1 MSWLRQDRGLCPFA
15 RPSRTGPTAPSWRH
29 WPVAAIHAARRRLV
43 TPGKLLAWHH
53 RLITCKWTYPNRPG
67 RPRTSPDIRDLVLRL
82 VPQGAAL
89 SALHGVLY
97 FGDRGIDLGLLRLLI
112 WALAGLG
119 LLGAT
124 VFRDALRTWPSGP

>member
-1 MSWLRQDRGLCPFA
+1 
-15 RPSRTGPTAPSWRH
+15 
-29 WPVAAIHAARRRLV
+29 
-43 TPGKLLAWHH
+43 
-53 RLITCKWTYPNRPG
+53 
-67 RPRTSPDIRDLVLRL
+67 VLRP

-89 SALHGVLY
+89 SALLGVLY

-119 LLGAT
+119 LLSAT